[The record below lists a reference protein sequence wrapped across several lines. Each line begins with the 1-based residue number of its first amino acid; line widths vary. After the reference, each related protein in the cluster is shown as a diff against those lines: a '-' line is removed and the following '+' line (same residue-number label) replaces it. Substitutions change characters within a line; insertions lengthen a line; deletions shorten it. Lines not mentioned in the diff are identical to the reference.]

1 MNDFE
6 IYWADRQPGI
16 GSESDAFVQSEL
28 FRALYDFANEYRLR
42 SVQVE
47 QKIRDKNFRFTIHRH
62 SDRFGIIVGLLGK
75 HSNESRGEVP
85 IIPASEQVLVYESLN
100 GVEWAFEDG
109 TISEMQR
116 QLTTSNLSSNLQDI
130 LTANDDLTVGRVRV
144 PFPDTPEFY
153 QVSVWEVSTH
163 EEDYWIIES
172 KHFDE
177 SQPHEEQSCVV
188 RKIKK

>member
-16 GSESDAFVQSEL
+16 GPESDAFVQSKL
-28 FRALYDFANEYRLR
+28 FRELYDFANEYRLQF
-42 SVQVE
+42 VQVE

-62 SDRFGIIVGLLGK
+62 RNCFGIIVGLLGK
-75 HSNESRGEVP
+75 YSNESRGEVS
-85 IIPASEQVLVYESLN
+85 IIPASERGLVYESLD
-100 GVEWAFEDG
+100 GVEWVFEDG

-130 LTANDDLTVGRVRV
+130 LTANDDLTVGRARV

-153 QVSVWEVSTH
+153 QVSVREVSTK
-163 EEDYWIIES
+163 EGDYWIIES